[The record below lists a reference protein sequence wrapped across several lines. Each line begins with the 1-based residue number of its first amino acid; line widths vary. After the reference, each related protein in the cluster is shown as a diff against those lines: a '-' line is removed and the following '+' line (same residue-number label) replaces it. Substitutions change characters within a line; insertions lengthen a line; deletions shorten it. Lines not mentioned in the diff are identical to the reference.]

1 MTLLWRFPI
10 NCLSRIFVSIFNSP
24 YYASLSITA
33 HAFISRCDSSMDG
46 LGSIRYTDIKV
57 STARDLRNQL
67 REIVP
72 QNSEVSKIFCPN
84 GPSAAV
90 SPMIENKCGD
100 RMATASVFGRTEDTV
115 GNSIPGFNG
124 GKYPGVGGGA
134 SGLAAADTGGFMSYS
149 DAGQTPGR
157 ANSRLVAR

>member
-1 MTLLWRFPI
+1 MPSF
-10 NCLSRIFVSIFNSP
+10 
-24 YYASLSITA
+24 
-33 HAFISRCDSSMDG
+33 SRCDSPRMVWAQ
-46 LGSIRYTDIKV
+46 YNTDIKV

-72 QNSEVSKIFCPN
+72 QNSEGSKIFCPN
-84 GPSAAV
+84 GASAAV
-90 SPMIENKCGD
+90 SPMMENKCGD

-134 SGLAAADTGGFMSYS
+134 SGLAAADTGGFLSYS

-157 ANSRLVAR
+157 ANNRLVAR

>member
-1 MTLLWRFPI
+1 MVWAQYNT
-10 NCLSRIFVSIFNSP
+10 SI
-24 YYASLSITA
+24 
-33 HAFISRCDSSMDG
+33 
-46 LGSIRYTDIKV
+46 DIKV

-72 QNSEVSKIFCPN
+72 QNSEGSKIFCPN
-84 GPSAAV
+84 GASAAV
-90 SPMIENKCGD
+90 SPMMENKCGD

-115 GNSIPGFNG
+115 GNSIPGFDG

-134 SGLAAADTGGFMSYS
+134 SGLAAADTGGFLSYS

-157 ANSRLVAR
+157 ANNRLVAR